1 MADVDI
7 DFYCR
12 AYDDFLSP
20 ADCEAYIDK
29 YEETLRVDNERWKE
43 LSTCVMKDGG
53 KNPTCGN
60 CSCDRL
66 GPMEF
71 DRFRELND
79 KTDTQVAGKPWK
91 GMLRLSDK
99 SSSVAKND
107 WMGRTAYQKVQG
119 E

>member
-1 MADVDI
+1 MANVDV

-20 ADCEAYIDK
+20 EDCNTYIDK
-29 YEETLRVDNERWKE
+29 YEETLRVDGDRWKE
-43 LSTCVMKDGG
+43 LSVCVMNDGS

-71 DRFRELND
+71 DRFSELND
-79 KTDTQVAGKPWK
+79 
-91 GMLRLSDK
+91 RLIHKWQEAVERYVKD
-99 SSSVAKND
+99 
-107 WMGRTAYQKVQG
+107 
-119 E
+119 